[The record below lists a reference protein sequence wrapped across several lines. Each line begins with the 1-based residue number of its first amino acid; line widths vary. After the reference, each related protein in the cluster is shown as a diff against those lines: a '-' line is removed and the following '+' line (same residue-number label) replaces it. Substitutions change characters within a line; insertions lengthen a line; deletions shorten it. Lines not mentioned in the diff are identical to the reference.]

1 MPESTSSSTG
11 TDRHLWVTILAGG
24 VGSRFWP
31 VSTPDRPKQLLPL
44 GSDRPLIVDTVD
56 RARALD
62 VDERIRILTGEHLVD
77 PIGQV
82 LPDLGE
88 ASFLVEPR
96 ARGTGPV
103 LAWAAWTVQREDPD
117 AVLVSLHSDH
127 VIEPEEDFVREIEQ
141 AERVARD
148 HDSLVTLAVRPD
160 RPEIGY
166 GYIQPGR
173 QLTGDGPSRASR
185 VAAFHEKPD
194 QDTARRYVEEGYLW
208 NSGIFVWRA
217 DRFLREVREHA
228 PEIGDHLVRLE
239 RGDVAGFFDA
249 VPPISVDEAVLER
262 SERVAAVEA
271 TFRWDDVGNWEALAR
286 TRPAD
291 DDGNVAVGET
301 HVVDGSGNILY
312 TDDRPLVLFGVED
325 LVVVRT
331 PEATLVTTRSLAP
344 RLKELLER
352 LPDHLRNP

>member
-44 GSDRPLIVDTVD
+44 GSDRPLIVDTVE
-56 RARALD
+56 RARALGAD
-62 VDERIRILTGEHLVD
+62 DRIRILTGDHLVA
-77 PIGQV
+77 PITSV
-82 LPDLGE
+82 LPGLGDE
-88 ASFLVEPR
+88 EFLVEPR

-103 LAWAAWTVQREDPD
+103 LAWAAWSVRQVDPD
-117 AVLVSLHSDH
+117 AVLISLHSDH
-127 VIEPEEDFVREIEQ
+127 VIEPVEDFVQVVRQ
-141 AERVARD
+141 AAGVARD
-148 HDSLVTLAVRPD
+148 HDALVTLAVRPD

-166 GYIQPGR
+166 GYIQPGAELR
-173 QLTGDGPSRASR
+173 SDGPSRAVR

-194 QDTARRYVEEGYLW
+194 RRTARRYLDEGYLW

-217 DRFLREVREHA
+217 DRFLEEVREHA
-228 PEIGDHLVRLE
+228 PEIGAHLAHLE
-239 RGDVAGFFDA
+239 EGDVEGFFSA
-249 VPPISVDEAVLER
+249 VPRISVDEAVLER

-271 TFRWDDVGNWEALAR
+271 TFRWDDVGNWQALAR

-291 DDGNVAVGET
+291 DDGNVSVGAT
-301 HVVDGSGNILY
+301 HVVDGSGNVVYAEDGPI
-312 TDDRPLVLFGVED
+312 VLFGVDD

-331 PEATLVTTRSLAP
+331 GGATLVTRRELAP
-344 RLKELLER
+344 RLKELLNR
-352 LPDHLRNP
+352 LPNELRDP